1 MVRSISFLA
10 LAFLGTRQAGA
21 IRAVE
26 VENANPIRKVVTLLQ
41 QMAKKVEKEGEEE
54 KELYEKFMCYCKN
67 GAADLTS
74 AISNSQAQ
82 VPAVQS
88 DIEESQSNSAKLKQD
103 LKKHQVD
110 RSAAEAAMAE
120 ATALREKE
128 HAAFTA
134 EATELKGYVTAM
146 AGAIPAIEAGMAGTG
161 LLQQKAAQ
169 VAQLRRAVAK
179 DDRLTDYD
187 RQSVLV
193 FLAGT
198 TQGTSERYVPKGGE
212 IVGILKDM
220 KDGFEKDLSG
230 IEKKEA
236 EAVKIFD
243 ELMSA
248 KKKEVSTLTA
258 SIEKKTARVGEL
270 DLSIVRMKQ
279 ELTESEAALIENQKF
294 LKDLDSDCKSKTGEM
309 ELRVKTRSEELVA
322 IHDTIKILND
332 DDALEMFKK
341 TLPSASSSLIQSQ
354 SKDAELKAISLLRG
368 APSVN
373 TGADLRFLE
382 LALMGRKVDFT
393 KVFKMID
400 DMVVILKQEQVDDDA
415 KQEYCNMQ
423 LDATKDKA
431 KGLTKNIKDLEV
443 DIDEKTNAIST
454 LKEDL
459 KTLNAGIAE
468 LDRLVADATQQ
479 RKQENE
485 EFTELIS
492 NDMAAK
498 QLLAFA
504 KNRLQ
509 KFYNPKLYKPP
520 PKADD
525 AEFIQVASQGGK
537 QEPGPAPATWDKG
550 YEKKGESSSG
560 VTQMIDLLVRDLEKE
575 MTEAEKQEE
584 MAQKAYEELMNDSA
598 EKRAKDV
605 KSVQV
610 KESAKADS
618 EELKTGAEGDMKGK
632 KQEFMAVEQYIQQLH
647 AECDWLL
654 QNFDLRKSARAE
666 EMDAL
671 KQAKAVLAG
680 ANFSLLQAKAP
691 LLSRKRS

>member
-1 MVRSISFLA
+1 MS
-10 LAFLGTRQAGA
+10 
-21 IRAVE
+21 
-26 VENANPIRKVVTLLQ
+26 
-41 QMAKKVEKEGEEE
+41 
-54 KELYEKFMCYCKN
+54 
-67 GAADLTS
+67 
-74 AISNSQAQ
+74 
-82 VPAVQS
+82 
-88 DIEESQSNSAKLKQD
+88 
-103 LKKHQVD
+103 
-110 RSAAEAAMAE
+110 E

-128 HAAFTA
+128 HAAFVA
-134 EATELKGYVTAM
+134 ESTELKGYTTAL
-146 AGAIPAIEAGMAGTG
+146 AGAIPAIQAGMAGTG
-161 LLQQKAAQ
+161 LLQARAAQ
-169 VAQLRRAVAK
+169 VAQLRHAVSK
-179 DDRLTDYD
+179 DERLTDYD

-193 FLAGT
+193 FLAGST
-198 TQGTSERYVPKGGE
+198 EGTSSRYVPKGGE

-220 KDGFEKDLSG
+220 KEGFDTDLAG
-230 IEKKEA
+230 VEKKEA

-243 ELMSA
+243 DLMSA
-248 KKKEVSTLTA
+248 KKKEVATLTA
-258 SIEKKTARVGEL
+258 SIEKKMARVGEL

-279 ELTESEAALIENQKF
+279 ELTDSEAALIENQKF
-294 LKDLDSDCKSKTGEM
+294 LKDLDSDCKSKTAEM
-309 ELRVKTRSEELVA
+309 ELRVKTRAEELVA
-322 IHDTIKILND
+322 IADTIKILND
-332 DDALEMFKK
+332 DDALELFKK
-341 TLPSASSSLIQSQ
+341 TLPSATFVQLTITKEAKQRAMVALRKVEQSSP
-354 SKDAELKAISLLRG
+354 KDS
-368 APSVN
+368 
-373 TGADLRFLE
+373 GADLRFLE

-423 LDATKDKA
+423 LDTTKDKA
-431 KGLTKNIKDLEV
+431 KALTKNIKDLEI
-443 DIDEKTNAIST
+443 DIDEKTNAMST

-459 KTLNAGIAE
+459 KVLNKGIVE

-498 QLLAFA
+498 EILAFA

-520 PKADD
+520 PKAEPADE
-525 AEFIQVASQGGK
+525 EFLQIASHHGRQD
-537 QEPGPAPATWDKG
+537 PGPPPAVFGKG
-550 YEKKGESSSG
+550 YEKKSESSSG
-560 VTQMIDLLVRDLEKE
+560 VTQMIDLLVRDLDKE

-584 MAQKAYEELMNDSA
+584 FAQKAYEELMNDSA

-618 EELKTGAEGDMKGK
+618 EELKTAAEGDLKAK
-632 KQEFMAVEQYIQQLH
+632 KQEFMAVETYISQLH

-680 ANFSLLQAKAP
+680 ANFSFLQGKS
-691 LLSRKRS
+691 LRR

>member
-1 MVRSISFLA
+1 MARTIVVLVAAVLVAPRVSA
-10 LAFLGTRQAGA
+10 V
-21 IRAVE
+21 RAVE
-26 VENANPIRKVVTLLQ
+26 AETANPIRKVVTLLQ
-41 QMAKKVEKEGEEE
+41 TMSGKVQKEGEKE

-67 GAADLTS
+67 GATDLSS
-74 AISNSQAQ
+74 AISDSSAS
-82 VPAVQS
+82 VPSIQS
-88 DIEESQSNSAKLKQD
+88 DIEEDSANSAKLKQD
-103 LKKHQVD
+103 LKRHQVD
-110 RSAAEAAMAE
+110 RSAAETAMAE

-128 HAAFTA
+128 HASFVA
-134 EATELKGYVTAM
+134 EATELGGYATAL
-146 AGAIPAIEAGMAGTG
+146 AGAIPAIQAGMAGTG
-161 LLQQKAAQ
+161 LLQARAAQ
-169 VAQLRRAVAK
+169 VAQLRHAVTK
-179 DDRLTDYD
+179 DDQLTDYD

-193 FLAGT
+193 FLAGS
-198 TQGTSERYVPKGGE
+198 TQGTSSRYVPKGGE

-220 KDGFEKDLSG
+220 KEGFDTDLAG
-230 IEKKEA
+230 VEKKET
-236 EAVKIFD
+236 EAASIFK
-243 ELMSA
+243 ELLSA
-248 KKKEVSTLTA
+248 KKKEVSTLTG

-279 ELTESEAALIENQKF
+279 ELTDSEEALIANQQF
-294 LKDLDSDCKSKTGEM
+294 LQDLDSDCKSKTAEM
-309 ELRVKTRSEELVA
+309 ELRVKTRGEELVA
-322 IHDTIKILND
+322 IADTIKILND
-332 DDALEMFKK
+332 DDALELFKK
-341 TLPSASSSLIQSQ
+341 ALPSSASFVQLEIKKEAKQRAMMVLRKVEQASP
-354 SKDAELKAISLLRG
+354 KDS
-368 APSVN
+368 
-373 TGADLRFLE
+373 GADLRFLE
-382 LALMGRKVDFT
+382 LALMGRKVDFS

-423 LDATKDKA
+423 LDTTKDKA

-443 DIDEKTNAIST
+443 DIDEKTLAVSA

-459 KTLNAGIAE
+459 KVLNKGITE

-498 QLLAFA
+498 ELLAFA

-520 PKADD
+520 PKAETADE
-525 AEFIQVASQGGK
+525 EFLQITSRHGK
-537 QEPGPAPATWDKG
+537 QDPGPPPATFGKG
-550 YEKKGESSSG
+550 YEKKGESSGG
-560 VTQMIDLLVRDLEKE
+560 VTQMIDLLVRDLDKE

-584 MAQKAYEELMNDSA
+584 LAQKAYEELMNDSA

-618 EELKTGAEGDMKGK
+618 EELKTAAEGDLKAK
-632 KQEFMAVEQYIQQLH
+632 KQEFMAVETYISQLH

-680 ANFSLLQAKAP
+680 ANFSFLQGKS
-691 LLSRKRS
+691 LRR